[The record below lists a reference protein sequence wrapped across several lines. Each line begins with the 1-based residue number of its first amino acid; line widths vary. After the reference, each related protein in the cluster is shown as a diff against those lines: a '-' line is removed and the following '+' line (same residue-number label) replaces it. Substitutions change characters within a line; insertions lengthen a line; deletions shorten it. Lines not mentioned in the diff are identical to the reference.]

1 MERMNALAVWC
12 LIGFALIAL
21 ATLAL
26 GLHEISKGV
35 LF

>member
-1 MERMNALAVWC
+1 MERMNALAIWV

-21 ATLAL
+21 ATLVL
-26 GLHEISKGV
+26 GVNEISKGV